1 MKVIGEAFS
10 DAMFSDPVKVL
21 LRTLSRSVSDMLT
34 VYVALVDDDFTS
46 CSVGCMNGWRGA

>member
-1 MKVIGEAFS
+1 MKVTGEAFS

-21 LRTLSRSVSDMLT
+21 LRTLSRSVSDILT
-34 VYVALVDDDFTS
+34 VYVALVEDDFTS